1 MLLESLRIGTGAL
14 VSVAVVFTSRE
25 ELFLI
30 KLQGSVRGSP
40 LGSSQCAQ
48 ITTHRKRS
56 IPSARRRGKWV
67 ASQTECVYLCVCVC
81 AERDEEKQ

>member
-14 VSVAVVFTSRE
+14 VSVAAVFTSRE

-56 IPSARRRGKWV
+56 IPSARQRGKWV
-67 ASQTECVYLCVCVC
+67 ASQTECVYLCVC